1 MNLKKS
7 LILFFLLKMVIFQ
20 DIFAI
25 HHHPRIPINFL
36 ENSIFFGKQRV
47 ILLNVTK
54 NEAKK
59 LKREIQ
65 KAKCEIQN
73 RKIEFL
79 YKKKN
84 KYFYLKNDKKED
96 SLIYVLPYKV
106 SLIGI
111 DGFLKFSNNEI
122 ESLEKYF
129 LYIDQ
134 MPIRKNEKKFDKLCN

>member
-1 MNLKKS
+1 
-7 LILFFLLKMVIFQ
+7 
-20 DIFAI
+20 
-25 HHHPRIPINFL
+25 
-36 ENSIFFGKQRV
+36 
-47 ILLNVTK
+47 
-54 NEAKK
+54 
-59 LKREIQ
+59 
-65 KAKCEIQN
+65 N

-84 KYFYLKNDKKED
+84 EYFYLKNDKKED

>member
-1 MNLKKS
+1 
-7 LILFFLLKMVIFQ
+7 MV
-20 DIFAI
+20 
-25 HHHPRIPINFL
+25 
-36 ENSIFFGKQRV
+36 V
-47 ILLNVTK
+47 ITK

-84 KYFYLKNDKKED
+84 EYFYLKNDKKED